1 MKWFATNALQDSCS
15 ALTTVSL
22 TSPNPFYSF
31 LSHRGSDLLKRLR
44 FRRSQVASSLMCKS
58 KAATLA
64 SDPTPRSRTPSSSAI
79 ATGSSSEP
87 RLPRA
92 TAAVSFNSFPS
103 SSSSDCSLAS
113 LHKSLPEAP
122 VFYTFPELYSATGN
136 FHPDRLPGAKAGWR
150 CCLRGKDVVV
160 FQHRF
165 RGPDQTNLPAR
176 LAALAKSHHS
186 SLVRLLGACLAGDH
200 VYLVHEYTPGASL
213 LDCLRNPRN
222 PKFTPLSTWISRMQ
236 IASDIAHG
244 LEYIHL
250 HSSVHNRLK
259 SSSVVVTEPGF
270 QARICH
276 FGAADLAGETSAAAA
291 EEDGDADS
299 IRSLVG
305 GRNIGSRRMRIEGS
319 RGYMAP
325 ELLSG
330 GKISRRSDVFAY
342 GVILLE
348 LISGEEPLKYG
359 YGSGGGSDHVRVSQR
374 VSLIDTARKVIGG
387 RKEGDRQGDVR
398 RWVDPRLRDSY
409 PVEAAEALLRLALQC
424 VEEAAARPDMTWV
437 AGRVSKLYL
446 DSEAWAEA
454 VKPATEMSVSIAPR

>member
-1 MKWFATNALQDSCS
+1 SHL
-15 ALTTVSL
+15 LPH
-22 TSPNPFYSF
+22 PNRFFSF
-31 LSHRGSDLLKRLR
+31 LSPRHRRNDLRKRLR
-44 FRRSQVASSLMCKS
+44 FGRYLIAPSPMCKS
-58 KAATLA
+58 KGATLA
-64 SDPTPRSRTPSSSAI
+64 SEPRPRSRSRSSSTVTTSSGGFP
-79 ATGSSSEP
+79 TGSSSEP
-87 RLPRA
+87 RLAGA
-92 TAAVSFNSFPS
+92 TAAGSFISFPS
-103 SSSSDCSLAS
+103 SASKVSSSSDCSLPS
-113 LHKSLPEAP
+113 LRKALREAP
-122 VFYTFPELYSATGN
+122 VFYTFPDLLSATGN
-136 FHPDRLPGAKAGWR
+136 FHSDRLPGAKAGWR

-165 RGPDQTNLPAR
+165 RGPDPTNLPAR

-186 SLVRLLGACLAGDH
+186 SLVRLLGASLAGDH
-200 VYLVHEYTPGASL
+200 VYLVHEFTPGASL

-222 PKFTPLSTWISRMQ
+222 RKFTPLSTWISRMQ
-236 IASDIAHG
+236 VASDIAHG

-259 SSSVVVTEPGF
+259 SSSVMVTEPGF
-270 QARICH
+270 RARICH
-276 FGAADLAGETSAAAA
+276 FGAADLAGETSAA
-291 EEDGDADS
+291 GDADS

-325 ELLSG
+325 ELLVG
-330 GKISRRSDVFAY
+330 GTISRRSDVFAY
-342 GVILLE
+342 GIILLE
-348 LISGEEPLKYG
+348 LISGEEPLNYSYG
-359 YGSGGGSDHVRVSQR
+359 GEAGSGSDYVRVSQR
-374 VSLIDTARKVIGG
+374 VSLIDTARKVIGA

-398 RWVDPRLRDSY
+398 RWVDRRLRDSY

-454 VKPATEMSVSIAPR
+454 VKPATEITVSIGPR

>member
-1 MKWFATNALQDSCS
+1 MLYKTPPAIPALPGRFFPHVQVQGRHS
-15 ALTTVSL
+15 
-22 TSPNPFYSF
+22 
-31 LSHRGSDLLKRLR
+31 RLR
-44 FRRSQVASSLMCKS
+44 SH
-58 KAATLA
+58 
-64 SDPTPRSRTPSSSAI
+64 
-79 ATGSSSEP
+79 
-87 RLPRA
+87 
-92 TAAVSFNSFPS
+92 AAVEDSIVLRHRYRLQQRASPHPFISFPS
-103 SSSSDCSLAS
+103 SASKVPSSSSDCSLAS
-113 LHKSLPEAP
+113 LRKSLPEAP

-176 LAALAKSHHS
+176 LAESHHS
-186 SLVRLLGACLAGDH
+186 SLVRLLGASLAGDH

-259 SSSVVVTEPGF
+259 SSSVIVTEPGF

-276 FGAADLAGETSAAAA
+276 FGAADLAGETS

-299 IRSLVG
+299 IRSL
-305 GRNIGSRRMRIEGS
+305 
-319 RGYMAP
+319 
-325 ELLSG
+325 
-330 GKISRRSDVFAY
+330 
-342 GVILLE
+342 

-454 VKPATEMSVSIAPR
+454 VEPATEMSVSIGPR

>member
-1 MKWFATNALQDSCS
+1 
-15 ALTTVSL
+15 
-22 TSPNPFYSF
+22 
-31 LSHRGSDLLKRLR
+31 
-44 FRRSQVASSLMCKS
+44 MCKS
-58 KAATLA
+58 KGATLA
-64 SDPTPRSRTPSSSAI
+64 SEPRPRRRSRSSSTVATSSGGFP
-79 ATGSSSEP
+79 TGSSSEP
-87 RLPRA
+87 RLRRA
-92 TAAVSFNSFPS
+92 TAAVSFISFPS
-103 SSSSDCSLAS
+103 SASKVSSSSNCSLAS
-113 LHKSLPEAP
+113 LRKALPEAP
-122 VFYTFPELYSATGN
+122 VFYTFPELFSATGN
-136 FHPDRLPGAKAGWR
+136 FHSDRLPGAKAGWR
-150 CCLRGKDVVV
+150 CCLRGKEVVV

-165 RGPDQTNLPAR
+165 RGPNPTNLPAR

-186 SLVRLLGACLAGDH
+186 SLVRLVGASLAGDH
-200 VYLVHEYTPGASL
+200 VYLVHEFTPGASL
-213 LDCLRNPRN
+213 FDCLRNPRN
-222 PKFTPLSTWISRMQ
+222 RKFTPLSTWISRMQ
-236 IASDIAHG
+236 VASDIAHG

-259 SSSVVVTEPGF
+259 SSSVIVTEPGF
-270 QARICH
+270 RTRICH
-276 FGAADLAGETSAAAA
+276 FGAADLAGETSAAA

-325 ELLSG
+325 ELLAG

-348 LISGEEPLKYG
+348 LISGEEPLNYS
-359 YGSGGGSDHVRVSQR
+359 YGGGVGSDYVRVSQR
-374 VSLIDTARKVIGG
+374 VSLIDTARKVIGA

-398 RWVDPRLRDSY
+398 RWVDRRLRDSY

-437 AGRVSKLYL
+437 APRVSKLHL

-454 VKPATEMSVSIAPR
+454 VKPASEISVSIAPR